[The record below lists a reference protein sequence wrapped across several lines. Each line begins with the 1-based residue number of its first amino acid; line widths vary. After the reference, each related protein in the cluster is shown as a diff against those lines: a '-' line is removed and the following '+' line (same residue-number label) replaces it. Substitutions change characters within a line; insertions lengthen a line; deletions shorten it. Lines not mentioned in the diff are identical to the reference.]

1 MPLNPLASPELSL
14 QSNLCNTWRMET
26 AARLKALAHPLRL
39 QLLALLRAYG
49 PATATELARRIGEV
63 TSGTTS
69 YHLRRL
75 ADHGYV
81 REVAERR
88 SARDRCWQAAD
99 ATTTFDAAELLADP
113 NTRGALETLR
123 AEVLT
128 LQLDW
133 LRAWLQQAADADPA
147 WVRAST
153 FSDHLLRLTPARLA
167 ALVSDLDQVLDGYQ
181 QEAAPATDDQRLV
194 TVLFHAFPR
203 MDLDGD
209 IRPASGSSGP

>member
-1 MPLNPLASPELSL
+1 MNTPDIPEIAL
-14 QSNLCNTWRMET
+14 QRNLCDNTLMEA

-49 PATATELARRIGEV
+49 PATATELARRIGAV

-81 REVAERR
+81 REVAEQP
-88 SARDRCWQAAD
+88 SARDRCWQAAE

-113 NTRGALETLR
+113 STRGALETLR

-133 LRAWLQQAADADPA
+133 LRAWLEQAADADPA
-147 WVRAST
+147 WVRASI
-153 FSDHLLRLTPARLA
+153 FSDRLLRLTPAQLT
-167 ALVSDLDQVLDGYQ
+167 ALVSDLDRVLDSYQ
-181 QEAAPATDDQRLV
+181 QDAAAATEDQQLV
-194 TVLFHAFPR
+194 TVLLHAFPR
-203 MDLDGD
+203 VDLDD
-209 IRPASGSSGP
+209 AVRPASRSSEP